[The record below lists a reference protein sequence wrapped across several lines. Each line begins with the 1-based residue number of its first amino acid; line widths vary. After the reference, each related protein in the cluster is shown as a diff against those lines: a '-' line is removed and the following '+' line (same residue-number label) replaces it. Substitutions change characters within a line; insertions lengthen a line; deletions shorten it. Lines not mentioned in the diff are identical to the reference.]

1 MWRKLYSLTSRKNE
15 AMNYF
20 ELFSLTPS
28 YDIDT
33 ALLAERYHELQRA
46 VHPDKFAN
54 SSEQDKRIAVQRT
67 AQVNDGFSTL
77 KDPLSRAEHILALA
91 GIDLSHESTTVK
103 DTQFLMQQMEWR
115 ESLEDIA
122 HSEDPDAMIT
132 ELYACFNE
140 YSNCI
145 SLDLAGLLLSHS
157 ESDLASAADLIR
169 KLKFMA
175 KLQIELERIEDAQFD

>member
-1 MWRKLYSLTSRKNE
+1 
-15 AMNYF
+15 MNYF

-28 YDIDT
+28 FDIDT
-33 ALLAERYHELQRA
+33 ALLADRYHELQRA

-77 KDPLSRAEHILALA
+77 KNPLSRAEHILALA

-122 HSEDPDAMIT
+122 HCEDPDAMIA
-132 ELYACFNE
+132 ELYDSFNE
-140 YSNCI
+140 YSDSI
-145 SLDLAGLLLSHS
+145 SQNLAGLLLSHS

-175 KLQIELERIEDAQFD
+175 KLQVELERIEDAQFD